1 MRHWS
6 RGAPWAAGA
15 LVLAGHVLAV
25 PPASARP
32 ERAERPTYALKLE
45 PSTEI
50 ATGRIA
56 MVQAEAGADPDHYI
70 VENLTI
76 LQPVEVLVV
85 TRDPSDEV
93 KVQICK
99 VLWDQPER
107 EASTKGTGSA
117 HFAFRSEGDVRI
129 KVSAPAGPRAY
140 QLVVWAGDE
149 ARPPMR
155 SPFVS
160 MDEYR
165 KRHGSA
171 GGGSFMGSLAV
182 WVIAG
187 ALVVI
192 AALLGVVVMRGR
204 RT

>member
-1 MRHWS
+1 
-6 RGAPWAAGA
+6 
-15 LVLAGHVLAV
+15 
-25 PPASARP
+25 
-32 ERAERPTYALKLE
+32 
-45 PSTEI
+45 
-50 ATGRIA
+50 
-56 MVQAEAGADPDHYI
+56 VQAEAGKDEDHYI

-85 TRDPSDEV
+85 TRDPSDDV

-107 EASTKGTGSA
+107 EASTKGTGA
-117 HFAFRSEGDVRI
+117 ARFAFRSEGDVRI

-165 KRHGSA
+165 KRQGGGS
-171 GGGSFMGSLAV
+171 GSFMGSPAL

-192 AALLGVVVMRGR
+192 VALLGVVVMRGR

>member
-1 MRHWS
+1 MRQWP
-6 RGAPWAAGA
+6 RGVPWAAGA
-15 LVLAGHVLAV
+15 LVLAGHMLAV
-25 PPASARP
+25 PPASAQF
-32 ERAERPTYALKLE
+32 EETERPTSGLKLE
-45 PSTEI
+45 PSTDI

-56 MVQAEAGADPDHYI
+56 MVQAEAGKDDDRYI

-85 TRDPSDEV
+85 TRDPSDDV

-107 EASTKGTGSA
+107 EASTKGTGAA

-129 KVSAPAGPRAY
+129 RVSAPARPRAY

-165 KRHGSA
+165 KRHG
-171 GGGSFMGSLAV
+171 GGSGSVMGSLAL

-192 AALLGVVVMRGR
+192 VALLGIVVMRGR

>member
-1 MRHWS
+1 MTRWS
-6 RGAPWAAGA
+6 RGVPWAAGA
-15 LVLAGHVLAV
+15 LVLVGHMLAV
-25 PPASARP
+25 PPASAQS
-32 ERAERPTYALKLE
+32 EQAERPTYGLKLE
-45 PSTEI
+45 PSTEV

-56 MVQAEAGADPDHYI
+56 MVQAEAGKDEDHYI

-85 TRDPSDEV
+85 TRDPSDDV

-107 EASTKGTGSA
+107 EASTKGTGAA

-165 KRHGSA
+165 KRHGS
-171 GGGSFMGSLAV
+171 GSGSFMGSPAL

-192 AALLGVVVMRGR
+192 VALLGVMVLRGR

>member
-1 MRHWS
+1 M
-6 RGAPWAAGA
+6 AGA
-15 LVLAGHVLAV
+15 LVFLAFLLAV
-25 PPASARP
+25 PPASAQSDK
-32 ERAERPTYALKLE
+32 AEPPTYGLKLE
-45 PSTEI
+45 SSSDI
-50 ATGRIA
+50 AIGRIA
-56 MVQAEAGADPDHYI
+56 MVQAEAGRDPDRYI

-85 TRDPSDEV
+85 TRNPSDDV

-107 EASTKGTGSA
+107 EASTKGTGAA

-129 KVSAPAGPRAY
+129 KITAPSGAGAY

-155 SPFVS
+155 SPFVA

-165 KRHGSA
+165 KRHGA
-171 GGGSFMGSLAV
+171 GSGGLAGSPAV
-182 WVIAG
+182 WVMAG

-192 AALLGVVVMRGR
+192 AALLGVIVMRGR